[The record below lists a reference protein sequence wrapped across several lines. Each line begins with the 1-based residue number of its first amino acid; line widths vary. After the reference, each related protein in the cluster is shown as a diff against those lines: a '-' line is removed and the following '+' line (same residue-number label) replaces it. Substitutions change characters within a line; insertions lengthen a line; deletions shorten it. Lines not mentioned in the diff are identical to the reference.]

1 MKKLFV
7 FVSAVLMA
15 AAVNADVN
23 ITAADFAI
31 YGDPDYVEAAED
43 AGVVT
48 VNYDLSSW
56 GAGGLEYTL
65 ESGLDVIGVDLEA
78 KLEGTCDESQWLAFM
93 VALQDEEGVNWYNPA
108 PDMHL
113 NDARFADFYS
123 IETYTSDEAGVPTLY
138 MPNTELWTSEATWA
152 CGDKPFTKLII
163 MANPMNA
170 EVNSFSVKN
179 IVIRTKAT
187 GLKEVAAKAAAKKV
201 MKDGVLMINVEG
213 RVFNAAGMEL

>member
-7 FVSAVLMA
+7 FASAVLMA

-23 ITAADFAI
+23 INAADFTI
-31 YGDPDYVEAAED
+31 NGDPDYVEAAED

-48 VNYDLSSW
+48 VNYDLGEW
-56 GAGGLEYTL
+56 AAGGLEYAL
-65 ESGLDVIGVDLEA
+65 EAGLAITGVDLEA

-93 VALQDEEGVNWYNPA
+93 VALQDEEGVNWYNPT

-123 IETYTSDEAGVPTLY
+123 IEQYTSDEAGVPTLY
-138 MPNTELWTSEATWA
+138 MPTTELWTSQATWA
-152 CGDKPFTKLII
+152 CGEKPFTKLII
-163 MANPMNA
+163 MANPMVA

-179 IVIRTKAT
+179 IVIRTQAT
-187 GLKEVAAKAAAKKV
+187 GLSEVAAKAEAKKV
-201 MKDGVLMINVEG
+201 MKDGKLFIQVNG
-213 RVFNAAGMEL
+213 REFTAAGMAL